1 MRSTLAA
8 QMGLQAEL
16 LDSAPALEPHRL
28 AWDALAIARGRPYCA
43 PGWML
48 SWLRAVA
55 PADAL
60 LRACVVLDG
69 DALVGIAPFWTLAE
83 GGGRYGLLAERA
95 SSPIEPLAVSG
106 REEEV
111 ATAVADLLGGAR
123 PRPQAI
129 EFQGAP
135 GGSPW
140 PRLLAERWPGASPAS
155 ITRTRVEPLPRV
167 TLRHASPEAWLAGR
181 SRNFR
186 HQMRR
191 GRRQL
196 EEAGA
201 EFRLS
206 TPAELDRDI
215 ESLARLHHARWNAK
229 GGSRALDASVESMLK
244 LAGRELG
251 RTRFRLLSIEVGGRS
266 ISSHLFVVAGTVR
279 AYWLGGFDEA
289 WGASWP
295 SMQVLVAAVADGIEH
310 GGERLE
316 LGPGGQDYKYRLA
329 DAEAELEWLTVASA
343 GG

>member
-1 MRSTLAA
+1 
-8 QMGLQAEL
+8 MGLQAEM
-16 LDSAPALEPHRL
+16 LDSAPALERHRA
-28 AWDALAIARGRPYCA
+28 AWDALAVSRGRPYCA

-55 PADAL
+55 PPEAL

-69 DALVGIAPFWTLAE
+69 GALVGIAPFWTREE

-95 SSPIEPLAVSG
+95 SSPIEPLAVPG
-106 REEEV
+106 REDEV
-111 ATAVADLLGGAR
+111 ATAVAGLLAGAH

-135 GGSPW
+135 RESPW
-140 PRLLAERWPGASPAS
+140 PQLLAERWPGASPAS

-167 TLRHASPEAWLAGR
+167 ALSHTSVEAWLATR

-201 EFRLS
+201 EFRLAA
-206 TPAELDRDI
+206 PADLDRDI
-215 ESLARLHHARWNAK
+215 ESLARLHHARWDAR
-229 GGSRALDASVESMLK
+229 GGSRALDASVEEMLK

-251 RTRFRLLSIEVGGRS
+251 RTRFRLLSIEVDGRS
-266 ISSHLFVVAGTVR
+266 ISSHLFVVAGMVR
-279 AYWLGGFDEA
+279 AYWLGGFDDA

-295 SMQVLVAAVADGIEH
+295 SMQVLVAAVADGIER
-310 GGERLE
+310 GGECLE

-329 DAEAELEWLTVASA
+329 DAEAELEWLTLASA
-343 GG
+343 AG